1 MKAISRFLVFAV
13 VIAIPLVGRAGRTAA
28 PLPQDQALLTG
39 RFDFSNPSVPVFSH
53 VSSSIKANFRGTG
66 VSATFSSVGGTSY
79 LYIIIDGKADPAV
92 RRLIKVDRRRP
103 KSFTL
108 AERLPAG
115 DHQVEVVKENQYD
128 TKVAFYGLAV
138 TGGALLPK
146 PSRPAL
152 SLEFYGNSNPAGH
165 SAYDVFDK
173 GAVINNGGYFT
184 YPGIASRL
192 LGAEY
197 HNISMG
203 GIGIT
208 DKAWR
213 NMVRFYNLIHMN
225 DPASGAN
232 LWDLCAYTPAA
243 VIINLGSNDVLART
257 PASAVEIKDGWKA
270 FIVRDLRP
278 HYPRAH
284 IVLLESY
291 GWSHAEP
298 ANALENAVAELAA
311 QGERNISSLRVPWLW
326 GQEHAVVNEQAGFA
340 NIVARHLAGV
350 LRLPTPL
357 PSDLSSFAPYG
368 EVANGSFEKSTLPG
382 VADGWRPRGSAR
394 LVKNAPDAVDGTSY
408 LRLRDGASVHFS
420 NDARPGSRFTVTAW
434 MRGASTGAR
443 GRLMIEFKDQDQKT
457 ISAAQGPVT
466 LTTEWRKFT
475 TEATAP
481 AGAWAVWVVL
491 AAEKAGDVLV
501 DDVTSS
507 ALDRKPPA
515 LPLGASGPGRS

>member
-1 MKAISRFLVFAV
+1 M
-13 VIAIPLVGRAGRTAA
+13 GRAFIA
-28 PLPQDQALLTG
+28 
-39 RFDFSNPSVPVFSH
+39 SPSTPVFSH
-53 VSSSIKANFRGTG
+53 VSSSIKADFRGTG
-66 VSATFSSVGGTSY
+66 ISAVFSSAGGTSY
-79 LYIIIDGKADPAV
+79 LSIIIDGKADPAV
-92 RRLIKVDRRRP
+92 RRLIKIDGRRP
-103 KSFTL
+103 RSFIL
-108 AERLPAG
+108 AEGLPAG

-152 SLEFYGNSNPAGH
+152 SLEFYGDSNPAGH
-165 SAYDVFDK
+165 SAYDVFDR
-173 GAVINNGGYFT
+173 GAVVDNGGYFT
-184 YPGIASRL
+184 YPGIAARL

-225 DPASGAN
+225 DPAAGRN
-232 LWDLCAYTPAA
+232 LWDFRAYTPAA

-278 HYPRAH
+278 HYPQAH

-298 ANALENAVAELAA
+298 ANCLADAVVELNAE
-311 QGERNISSLRVPWLW
+311 GERNVSSLRIPWLW

-340 NIVARHLAGV
+340 NIVARHLAKV
-350 LRLPTPL
+350 LGLPESPL
-357 PSDLSSFAPYG
+357 SDLSSFAPYG

-382 VADGWRPRGSAR
+382 VADGWRPKGDVR
-394 LVKNAPDAVDGTSY
+394 LVRNAKDAVDGTSC
-408 LRLRDGASVHFS
+408 LRLRDSASVHFS
-420 NDARPGSRFTVTAW
+420 NDARAGSLFSVTAW
-434 MRGASTGAR
+434 MRGSRAGVR
-443 GRLMIEFKDQDQKT
+443 GRLTLEFRDQDQKT
-457 ISAAQGPVT
+457 IATIGEAVT
-466 LTTEWRKFT
+466 LTPAWQKFT
-475 TEATAP
+475 TSGAAP
-481 AGAWAVWVVL
+481 AGVWSVWVVVT
-491 AAEKAGDVLV
+491 ADGTGDVFV
-501 DDVTSS
+501 DDVRSMAKETKTALLPQRPS
-507 ALDRKPPA
+507 AFLRP
-515 LPLGASGPGRS
+515 